1 MYVPFRQVSITKKSK
16 KGLSSRVSVNKSK
29 KNKKKKVVI
38 NVIFIKEYLDKNLV
52 VCHSVGLTR
61 HIVENGGKL
70 TQELG

>member
-1 MYVPFRQVSITKKSK
+1 MYVPSRQVSIAKKSK

-29 KNKKKKVVI
+29 KNKRKKVVI

-52 VCHSVGLTR
+52 VCHSVGLAR